1 MSVGSRKSRT
11 ATFLAVHAMLLV
23 VSLVVV
29 VPLLYLVISAFK
41 TEQGFLEYLFLPK
54 GDGFLGVAWDEL
66 TFRQIRRLFTS
77 EIGIGR
83 ALANSIFI
91 SATTAVLG
99 TFICA
104 AAGYAAAALRFRG
117 RKAFDWL
124 VLAALIIPP
133 PLLIAPS
140 YQWLFKLG
148 LLDSY
153 AGLILPAIAPAFG
166 VYLFRQATLQSV
178 PRSIIEAARIDGA
191 GDIQIFLVI
200 AMPMLRPMVGAF
212 IIITFLAMWNN
223 FIGPQ
228 IVLQSA
234 EKQPLSVVIYQTQ
247 TAYYSDY
254 GLLMAGTLVSVLP
267 VMILFLVLQRDF
279 ISGLASGAVK
289 G

>member
-1 MSVGSRKSRT
+1 MSAGSRKSK
-11 ATFLAVHAMLLV
+11 ATTFFLTHAMLLV
-23 VSLVVV
+23 VSVVV
-29 VPLLYLVISAFK
+29 IVPLLYLLVSAFK
-41 TEQGFLEYLFLPK
+41 TEQGFLEHLFLPT

-66 TFRQIRRLFTS
+66 TIRQLQRLFTS
-77 EIGIGR
+77 EVGIGR
-83 ALANSIFI
+83 ALANSIFL

-99 TFICA
+99 TLICA
-104 AAGYAAAALRFRG
+104 AAGYASAALRFRG
-117 RKAFDWL
+117 RKSFEWL

-140 YQWLFKLG
+140 YQWLHTLG

-178 PRSIIEAARIDGA
+178 PKSIVEAARIDGA
-191 GDIQIFLVI
+191 GDFQIFAVI
-200 AMPMLRPMVGAF
+200 ALPMLRPMVGAF

-228 IVLQSA
+228 IILQSA

>member
-1 MSVGSRKSRT
+1 MSARGRTSRSIGSLT
-11 ATFLAVHAMLLV
+11 AHTALLLV
-23 VSLVVV
+23 SVVVV

-41 TEQGFLEYLFLPK
+41 TERGFLEHLFLPT
-54 GDGFLGVAWDEL
+54 GDGFLGIAWDEL
-66 TFRQIRRLFTS
+66 TLRQLQRLFTS
-77 EIGIGR
+77 EVGIGR
-83 ALANSIFI
+83 AIANSVFL
-91 SATTAVLG
+91 SATTAILG
-99 TFICA
+99 TLICA

-117 RKAFDWL
+117 HRAFEWL
-124 VLAALIIPP
+124 VLGALIIPP

-140 YQWLFKLG
+140 YQWLHTLG
-148 LLDSY
+148 LLDTY
-153 AGLILPAIAPAFG
+153 TGLILPAIAPAFG

-191 GDIQIFLVI
+191 GELQIFGVI
-200 AMPMLRPMVGAF
+200 ALPMLRPMVGAF
-212 IIITFLAMWNN
+212 LIITFLAAWNN

-267 VMILFLVLQRDF
+267 VMVLFLVLQRDF
-279 ISGLASGAVK
+279 IAGLASGAVK

>member
-1 MSVGSRKSRT
+1 MSARGRTSRAIGFMASH
-11 ATFLAVHAMLLV
+11 ALLAI
-23 VSLVVV
+23 VSVVVV

-41 TEQGFLEYLFLPK
+41 TEQGFLEYLFLPA
-54 GDGFLGVAWDEL
+54 GDGLLGVAWDEL
-66 TFRQIRRLFTS
+66 TLDQLRRLFTG
-77 EIGIGR
+77 EVGIGR
-83 ALANSIFI
+83 AIANSVFL

-99 TFICA
+99 TLVCA
-104 AAGYAAAALRFRG
+104 AAGYASVALTFRG
-117 RKAFDWL
+117 RGAFDWL
-124 VLAALIIPP
+124 VLGALVIPP

-140 YQWLFKLG
+140 YQWLHSLG

-191 GDIQIFLVI
+191 GELRIFGVI
-200 AMPMLRPMVGAF
+200 ALPMLRPMVGAF
-212 IIITFLAMWNN
+212 LIITFLAMWNN

-267 VMILFLVLQRDF
+267 VMALFLVLQRDF
-279 ISGLASGAVK
+279 IAGLASGAVK

>member
-1 MSVGSRKSRT
+1 MSAGGSASR
-11 ATFLAVHAMLLV
+11 AIGFVAAHALLLLV
-23 VSLVVV
+23 SVVV
-29 VPLLYLVISAFK
+29 IVPLLYLVVSAFK
-41 TEQGFLEYLFLPK
+41 TEQGFLEHLFLPT
-54 GDGFLGVAWDEL
+54 GEGFLGVAWDEL
-66 TFRQIRRLFTS
+66 TLRQIRRLFTG
-77 EIGIGR
+77 EVGIGR
-83 ALANSIFI
+83 AIANSVFL

-99 TFICA
+99 TLICA
-104 AAGYAAAALRFRG
+104 AAGYASAALWFRG
-117 RKAFDWL
+117 RRAFNWL
-124 VLAALIIPP
+124 VLGALVIPP

-140 YQWLFKLG
+140 YQWLHTLG

-153 AGLILPAIAPAFG
+153 SGLILPAIAPAFG

-191 GDIQIFLVI
+191 GELQIFGVI
-200 AMPMLRPMVGAF
+200 ALPMLRPMVGAF
-212 IIITFLAMWNN
+212 LIITFLATWNN

-267 VMILFLVLQRDF
+267 VMALFLVLQRDF
-279 ISGLASGAVK
+279 IAGLASGAVK

>member
-1 MSVGSRKSRT
+1 MRKYN
-11 ATFLAVHAMLLV
+11 LARANLGTLALYVTLLV
-23 VSLVVV
+23 VSTVVIVPLFYLVV
-29 VPLLYLVISAFK
+29 SAFK
-41 TEQGFLEYLFLPK
+41 TEQGFLEHMFLPT
-54 GDGFLGVAWDEL
+54 GEGFLGIAWSEL
-66 TFRQIRRLFTS
+66 TTNQFTRLFDS

-83 ALANSIFI
+83 ALINSIFL
-91 SATTAVLG
+91 SSSTALLA

-104 AAGYAAAALRFRG
+104 AAGYASAALDFRG
-117 RKAFDWL
+117 KRAFEWL

-140 YQWLFKLG
+140 YQWLHSLG

-166 VYLFRQATLQSV
+166 VFLFRQATMQSV
-178 PRSIIEAARIDGA
+178 PKSIVEAARIDGA
-191 GDIQIFLVI
+191 GEFSIFFVI
-200 AMPMLRPMVGAF
+200 ALPMLRPMVGAF
-212 IIITFLAMWNN
+212 LIITFLATWNN

-234 EKQPLSVVIYQTQ
+234 QKQPLSVVIYQTQ

-254 GLLMAGTLVSVLP
+254 GLLMAGTLVSILP
-267 VMILFLVLQRDF
+267 VAALFLFLQRDF
-279 ISGLASGAVK
+279 IAGLSLGAVK